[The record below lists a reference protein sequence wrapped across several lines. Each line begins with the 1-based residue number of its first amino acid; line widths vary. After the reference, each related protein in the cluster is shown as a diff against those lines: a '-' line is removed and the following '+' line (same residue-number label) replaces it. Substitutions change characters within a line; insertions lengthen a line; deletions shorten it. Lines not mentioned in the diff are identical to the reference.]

1 MRLRVGGW
9 RVGGEPASVAV
20 VVEGEAWALAGSAVL
35 SAESLAA
42 EERVTLGDMGKSL
55 LGSRRKAERDTMITS
70 GKGAAGGC

>member
-1 MRLRVGGW
+1 MRLRVGGGG

-20 VVEGEAWALAGSAVL
+20 VVEGEAWVMVLAEL

-55 LGSRRKAERDTMITS
+55 LGSTRKCDTVIAS
-70 GKGAAGGC
+70 GDPDQAV